1 MLSFYD
7 QSRRLG
13 RREFLRVGALT
24 GGVLG
29 LGGLSLPDVVRAG
42 AIGAGDVVKNKAVV
56 LLHMQGGPS
65 QFETFDP
72 KPEAPVELRNV
83 TGEIATR
90 LPGVQFASG
99 YPKLADV
106 ADRMTIVRSFVP
118 GDASHDIKPVVSSA
132 TGKASLGA
140 IYQRVAGTT
149 DPASGLP
156 RSTHL
161 YTSAIGTK
169 EKVGDRFGRFAD
181 PGTLGAQYAPFI
193 PGSGGPMQ
201 EAMRSWL
208 PRTRLDDRRTLL
220 SSLDGIRRT
229 IDATGSLGG
238 MDRLQEQAF
247 QVILNGAG
255 DAFDLSR
262 EDPRVIA
269 RYDTA
274 PLLKPAQIDPKWKNF
289 DEYCNHASSLGKL
302 MLLARRLVERGV
314 GFVTISTGFVWDNH
328 ADVNNCGVAE
338 GSRYCGIPFDHAVST
353 FIKDLDERGLSD
365 KVLLVCVGEIGR
377 TPRINARGGR
387 DHWGNLG
394 PLLMAGGGMPR
405 GRVIGTSTRDGGEA
419 ADNAVTQR
427 NLVGTILNTVFDVG
441 RLRLI
446 PGMSSDLLRV
456 AEAQPIGGLA

>member
-1 MLSFYD
+1 MLSIYD

-13 RREFLRVGALT
+13 RREFLRIGALT
-24 GGVLG
+24 GGALG
-29 LGGLSLPDVVRAG
+29 LGGLSLPDLARAG
-42 AIGAGDVVKNKAVV
+42 ATGLGSVVKDKAVV

-99 YPKLADV
+99 YSKLADV
-106 ADRMTIVRSFVP
+106 ADRLTVVRSFVP

-140 IYQRVAGTT
+140 IYGRVAGTT
-149 DPASGLP
+149 TAVGLP

-161 YTSAIGTK
+161 TPSALSTTK
-169 EKVGDRFGRFAD
+169 EKVGDKFGRFSD
-181 PGTLGAQYAPFI
+181 PGTLGAQYAPFV

-220 SSLDGIRRT
+220 SSLDGIRRS
-229 IDATGSLGG
+229 IDASGSLSG
-238 MDRLQEQAF
+238 MDRFQEQAF
-247 QVILNGAG
+247 EVILNGAA
-255 DAFDLSR
+255 DAFDLSA
-262 EDPRVIA
+262 EDPRTVA

-274 PLLKPAQIDPKWKNF
+274 PLLKPEQIDPKWKNF
-289 DEYCNHASSLGKL
+289 GEYCNHAASLGKL

-353 FIKDLDERGLSD
+353 FIKDLEERGLSD

-427 NLVGTILNTVFDVG
+427 NLVGTILHTVFDVG

-446 PGMSSDLLRV
+446 PGMSTDLLRV
-456 AEAQPIGGLA
+456 AEAEPIGGLA